1 MDHKGVYEHYGSI
14 RISFQWKGKRCRE
27 IIKLPPTK
35 KNLEYAANLRAE
47 ILRKIALHQFDI
59 AEYFPDSVHVEKKK
73 TLTFLELAKVWVDGQ
88 SHLAFSTLKEYR
100 AMLNRY
106 WVPTLGPIE
115 IGEISYSK
123 ILEIIAA
130 QEWSVKTRNNAISPL
145 KAVFEM
151 AHMDGLIDV
160 NPTTRLK
167 SAKTQKPEPDPLSL
181 EEVDLV
187 LDWMAR
193 TTEWQNYFE
202 FAFFAGMR
210 TSELIALRWGDIDFV
225 SKTVRVSRAKV
236 RQQEKGTKTSTIRDI
251 ELSSRALAA
260 LTRQKTHTFLRNE
273 EVFLHPFTGESIV
286 DDRPPRLFWES
297 ALKAV
302 GLRHRAAYQTRH
314 TCITMWLM
322 AGANPMWVA
331 RQAGHST
338 PQMTFNRYA
347 RWIAR
352 ADAGL
357 EMAKVEAKLK
367 SADAGSIPVLGIE
380 QKG

>member
-14 RISFQWKGKRCRE
+14 RIAFQWKGKRCRE

-47 ILRKIALHQFDI
+47 ILRKIALQQFNI
-59 AEYFPDSVHVEKKK
+59 AEYFPDSVHVEKKRS
-73 TLTFLELAKVWVDGQ
+73 LTFLELAKVWIDGQ

-106 WVPTLGPIE
+106 WVPELGPVDIVD
-115 IGEISYSK
+115 ISYSK

-151 AHMDGLIDV
+151 AHMDGLIDI

-181 EEVDLV
+181 EEVNLV
-187 LDWMAR
+187 LEWMDR
-193 TTEWQNYFE
+193 TQEWKNYFE
-202 FAFFAGMR
+202 FAFFSGMR

-225 SKTVRVSRAKV
+225 SKTARVSRAKV
-236 RQQEKGTKTSTIRDI
+236 RQQEKGTKTSTVRDI
-251 ELSSRALAA
+251 ELSSRALSA
-260 LTRQKTHTFLRNE
+260 LSRQKAHTFLRNE
-273 EVFLHPFTGESIV
+273 EVFLHPFTGGPIV
-286 DDRPPRLFWES
+286 DDRPPRLFWEA

-357 EMAKVEAKLK
+357 EMAKVEAKLQN
-367 SADAGSIPVLGIE
+367 ADAGSIPKMGI
-380 QKG
+380 